1 MENILMNEKIE
12 ERLTRLEKE
21 KALYKIAIRDFNI
34 LFDYELGNQ
43 RSIQKYAT
51 DSIFQSGVIEGM
63 ENIKK
68 NWEEIIEKLNE
79 SILEK

>member
-1 MENILMNEKIE
+1 MGNISINETIE

-34 LFDYELGNQ
+34 LFDYELGSQ

-51 DSIFQSGVIEGM
+51 DSNFQSGVIEGM